1 MKGCVTGLSAR
12 SGPVSLLNSSRLP
25 VGRYIQRISYNQ
37 TNYCYAREVVHSN
50 SQLNVHERSCV
61 CAFAGAGAVIGSGNC
76 AKRQSPIY
84 TQMHMYICAHAYA
97 HVQVHVQGSAQVMSD
112 TWERCLPAGLGGGV
126 TVPQG
131 HLQVS

>member
-1 MKGCVTGLSAR
+1 MGG
-12 SGPVSLLNSSRLP
+12 
-25 VGRYIQRISYNQ
+25 YIQRISYIK
-37 TNYCYAREVVHSN
+37 TYYSHAREVLHSN
-50 SQLNVHERSCV
+50 SQLNVHERSCA
-61 CAFAGAGAVIGSGNC
+61 CACAGACAEIGSGNC
-76 AKRQSPIY
+76 VKQESPIY

-126 TVPQG
+126 TVPQD